1 MTARDAKISPLSY
14 TNQGIVTLFSIIIT
28 RLPMTYFQHLK
39 KELCRMRFFIPSIIM
54 IYAIPLYYRDPSHFF
69 SVVPWLQYAL
79 GLIIVFPITSY
90 LQYKYDQM
98 TRDPFKERL
107 SNAIRIKPKKVIA
120 ALIYQDDKILIAQRG
135 KKDAFYGK
143 WEFPGGKLEAGETEQ
158 ECLARELF
166 EELGVRAKIGSYF
179 CSSLFEHKGDV
190 WEMRAYFVTS
200 FTGEIQ
206 LHEHQEVQWVR
217 IEELSGYDMPNPDKP
232 IVEKLLKQVNR

>member
-1 MTARDAKISPLSY
+1 
-14 TNQGIVTLFSIIIT
+14 
-28 RLPMTYFQHLK
+28 MTYFQHLR
-39 KELCRMRFFIPSIIM
+39 KELYSLRLFIPGIGVMIVLIIFS
-54 IYAIPLYYRDPSHFF
+54 DNSSHLFEITY
-69 SVVPWLQYAL
+69 WLQCIGGCIGIFLLAN
-79 GLIIVFPITSY
+79 Y
-90 LQYKYDQM
+90 LKYKYDQK

-107 SNAIRIKPKKVIA
+107 SNAIRIQPKKVIA
-120 ALIYQDDKILIAQRG
+120 AIIKKDDKILIAQRG

-206 LHEHQEVQWVR
+206 LHEHQEVRWVG
-217 IEELSGYDMPNPDKP
+217 INELPEYNMPDPDKP
-232 IVEKLLKQVNR
+232 IVKKLLKHLNK